1 MTDERMG
8 AALWAA
14 LLRLPRGGGVV
25 FRHHATP
32 VAARRRLFARLMRIA
47 RPRGL
52 TVVCAA
58 PLAGPG
64 AAGLHNARRRHPGLN
79 TASVHDRREAVAALR
94 RGADLLF
101 VSPVFATRSH
111 PGVVAL
117 GPQGAARLGRGI
129 PVPIVALG
137 GMNVRRFAQIAKQ
150 GFHGWA
156 AIDAWRAPGGGRPN
170 AAGRNGRPAGRA
182 RA

>member
-8 AALWAA
+8 EELWSALS
-14 LLRLPRGGGVV
+14 RLPRGGGVV

-32 VAARRRLFARLMRIA
+32 AAARRRLFARVMRIA

-52 TVVCAA
+52 TVICAA

-64 AAGLHNARRRHPGLN
+64 AVGVHNALRRHPGLN
-79 TASVHDRREAVAALR
+79 TASAHDRREVVAALR
-94 RGADLLF
+94 RGADMVF

-111 PGVVAL
+111 PGAVAL
-117 GPQGAARLGRGI
+117 GPNRAARIVRGV
-129 PVPIVALG
+129 PLPIVALG
-137 GMNVRRFAQIAKQ
+137 GMDARRFAHIAGR

-156 AIDAWRAPGGGRPN
+156 AIDAWCN
-170 AAGRNGRPAGRA
+170 ARRRTP
-182 RA
+182 